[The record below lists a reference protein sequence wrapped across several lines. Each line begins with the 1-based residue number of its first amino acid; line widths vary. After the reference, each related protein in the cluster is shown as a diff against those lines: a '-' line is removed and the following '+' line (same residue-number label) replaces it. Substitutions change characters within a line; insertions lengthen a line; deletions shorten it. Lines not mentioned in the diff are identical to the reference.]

1 MLTEKDKEKAT
12 RVYLAALYGDSMA
25 YISLM
30 FMSTEQREYI
40 KALSDEL
47 NEQPSDALKRKYL
60 NTLAEQLQ
68 VSRKEKLL

>member
-1 MLTEKDKEKAT
+1 MLTEKDKEKTT
-12 RVYLAALYGDSMA
+12 RVYLAALYGDPMA

-68 VSRKEKLL
+68 VSRKEK